1 VYHIGFQLRQSFN
14 IIMDKLFFDSYYKK
28 INNNLIDVSS
38 SSLIEAALLIENVEK
53 TSGKVI
59 LVGNGG
65 SASIASH
72 VSIDFTKAANIRS
85 INFNEA
91 SLLTCFANDYGYENW
106 ASNALNFY
114 ADSNDIAILISSSGQ
129 SKNIINAA
137 DKAKK
142 IGLPI
147 ITLSG
152 FLESNPL
159 RKMGDVNLWVNSSEY
174 NIVESVHQIWL
185 LSIVEYLISNK

>member
-1 VYHIGFQLRQSFN
+1 
-14 IIMDKLFFDSYYKK
+14 MDKFFFDSYYKK
-28 INNNLIDVSS
+28 INNKLMDVSS
-38 SSLIEAALLIENVEK
+38 SALIEAALLIENLEK

-114 ADSNDIAILISSSGQ
+114 ADSNDVVILISSSGQ

-142 IGLPI
+142 IGLSV

-152 FLESNPL
+152 FLENNPL
-159 RKMGDVNLWVNSSEY
+159 RKMGDINLWVNSSEY

-185 LSIVEYLISNK
+185 LSIVDYLISNK

>member
-1 VYHIGFQLRQSFN
+1 
-14 IIMDKLFFDSYYKK
+14 MDKFFFDSYYKK

-185 LSIVEYLISNK
+185 LSIVDYLISNK

>member
-1 VYHIGFQLRQSFN
+1 
-14 IIMDKLFFDSYYKK
+14 MDKSFFDSYYKK
-28 INNNLIDVSS
+28 INNKLMDVSS
-38 SSLIEAALLIENVEK
+38 SSLIEAALLIENLEK

-114 ADSNDIAILISSSGQ
+114 ADSNDVVILISSSGQ

-152 FLESNPL
+152 FLENNPL
-159 RKMGDVNLWVNSSEY
+159 RKMGDVNFWINSSEY

-185 LSIVEYLISNK
+185 LSIVDYLISNK

>member
-1 VYHIGFQLRQSFN
+1 
-14 IIMDKLFFDSYYKK
+14 MDKLFFDKYYKK
-28 INNNLIDVSS
+28 IHNKLVDVSS
-38 SSLIEAALLIENVEK
+38 SALFEATLLIENLEK

-137 DKAKK
+137 DKANK
-142 IGLPI
+142 IGLPV

-152 FLESNPL
+152 FLENNPL

-185 LSIVEYLISNK
+185 LSIVDYLISNK

>member
-1 VYHIGFQLRQSFN
+1 
-14 IIMDKLFFDSYYKK
+14 MDKLFFDKYYKK
-28 INNNLIDVSS
+28 INNKLMEVSS
-38 SSLIEAALLIENVEK
+38 SALIEAALLIENLEK

-137 DKAKK
+137 EKAKK
-142 IGLPI
+142 IGLSV
-147 ITLSG
+147 ITFSG

-159 RKMGDVNLWVNSSEY
+159 REMGDINLWVNSSEY

-185 LSIVEYLISNK
+185 LSIVDYLISNK

>member
-1 VYHIGFQLRQSFN
+1 
-14 IIMDKLFFDSYYKK
+14 MDKFFFDSYYKK

-38 SSLIEAALLIENVEK
+38 SSLIEAALLIENLEK

-185 LSIVEYLISNK
+185 LSIVDYLISNK

>member
-1 VYHIGFQLRQSFN
+1 
-14 IIMDKLFFDSYYKK
+14 MDKSFFDSYYKK
-28 INNNLIDVSS
+28 INNKLMDVSS
-38 SSLIEAALLIENVEK
+38 SSLIEAALLIENLEK

-72 VSIDFTKAANIRS
+72 VSIDFTKAANIRA

-114 ADSNDIAILISSSGQ
+114 ADCNDVVILISSSGQ

-142 IGLPI
+142 IGVPI

-152 FLESNPL
+152 FLENNPL

-185 LSIVEYLISNK
+185 LSIVDYLISNK

>member
-1 VYHIGFQLRQSFN
+1 
-14 IIMDKLFFDSYYKK
+14 MDKLFFDKYYKK
-28 INNNLIDVSS
+28 IHNKLVDVSS
-38 SSLIEAALLIENVEK
+38 SALIEAALLIENLEK

-137 DKAKK
+137 DKANK
-142 IGLPI
+142 IGLPV

-152 FLESNPL
+152 FLENNPL

-185 LSIVEYLISNK
+185 LSIVDYLISNK

>member
-1 VYHIGFQLRQSFN
+1 
-14 IIMDKLFFDSYYKK
+14 MDKLFFDSYYKK

-38 SSLIEAALLIENVEK
+38 SSLIEAALLIENLEK

-152 FLESNPL
+152 FLENNPL

-185 LSIVEYLISNK
+185 LSIVDYLISNK

>member
-1 VYHIGFQLRQSFN
+1 
-14 IIMDKLFFDSYYKK
+14 MDKFFFDSYYKK
-28 INNNLIDVSS
+28 INNKLIDVSS
-38 SSLIEAALLIENVEK
+38 SSLIEAALLIENLEK

-185 LSIVEYLISNK
+185 LSIVDYLISNK

>member
-1 VYHIGFQLRQSFN
+1 
-14 IIMDKLFFDSYYKK
+14 MDKLFFDKYYKK
-28 INNNLIDVSS
+28 IHNKLVDVSS
-38 SSLIEAALLIENVEK
+38 SALFEAALLIENLEK

-137 DKAKK
+137 DKANK
-142 IGLPI
+142 IGLPV

-152 FLESNPL
+152 FLENNPL

-185 LSIVEYLISNK
+185 LSIVDYLISNK

>member
-1 VYHIGFQLRQSFN
+1 
-14 IIMDKLFFDSYYKK
+14 MDKLFFDKYYKK
-28 INNNLIDVSS
+28 IHNKLVDVSS
-38 SSLIEAALLIENVEK
+38 SALFEAALLIENLEK

-137 DKAKK
+137 DKANI
-142 IGLPI
+142 IGLPV

-152 FLESNPL
+152 FLENNPL

-185 LSIVEYLISNK
+185 LSIVDYLISNK

>member
-1 VYHIGFQLRQSFN
+1 
-14 IIMDKLFFDSYYKK
+14 MDKFFFDTYYKK
-28 INNNLIDVSS
+28 INNKLMDVSS
-38 SSLIEAALLIENVEK
+38 SALIEAALLIENLEK

-137 DKAKK
+137 DKANK
-142 IGLPI
+142 IGLPV

-152 FLESNPL
+152 FLENNPL

-185 LSIVEYLISNK
+185 LSIVDYLISNK

>member
-1 VYHIGFQLRQSFN
+1 
-14 IIMDKLFFDSYYKK
+14 MDKLFFDSYYKK

-38 SSLIEAALLIENVEK
+38 SSLIEAALLIENLEK

-185 LSIVEYLISNK
+185 LSIVDYLISNK

>member
-1 VYHIGFQLRQSFN
+1 
-14 IIMDKLFFDSYYKK
+14 MDKLFFDKYYKK
-28 INNNLIDVSS
+28 INNKLMDVSS
-38 SSLIEAALLIENVEK
+38 SALIEAALLIENLEK

-114 ADSNDIAILISSSGQ
+114 ADSNDVVILISSSGQ

-137 DKAKK
+137 KKAKK
-142 IGLPI
+142 IGLSV
-147 ITLSG
+147 ITFSG

-159 RKMGDVNLWVNSSEY
+159 REMGDINLWVNSSEY
-174 NIVESVHQIWL
+174 NIVESVHQVWL
-185 LSIVEYLISNK
+185 LSIVEYLISNKKN

>member
-1 VYHIGFQLRQSFN
+1 
-14 IIMDKLFFDSYYKK
+14 MDKFFFDSYYKK

>member
-1 VYHIGFQLRQSFN
+1 
-14 IIMDKLFFDSYYKK
+14 MDKLFFDSYYKK

-38 SSLIEAALLIENVEK
+38 SSLIEAALLIENIEK

>member
-1 VYHIGFQLRQSFN
+1 
-14 IIMDKLFFDSYYKK
+14 MDKFFFDSYYKK
-28 INNNLIDVSS
+28 INNKLIDVSS

>member
-1 VYHIGFQLRQSFN
+1 
-14 IIMDKLFFDSYYKK
+14 MDKLFFDSYYKK

-38 SSLIEAALLIENVEK
+38 SSLIEAALLIENLEK

>member
-1 VYHIGFQLRQSFN
+1 
-14 IIMDKLFFDSYYKK
+14 MDKSFFDSYYKK
-28 INNNLIDVSS
+28 INNKLMDVSS
-38 SSLIEAALLIENVEK
+38 SSLIEAALLIENLEK

-72 VSIDFTKAANIRS
+72 VSIDFTKAANIRA

-114 ADSNDIAILISSSGQ
+114 ADSNDVVILISSSGQ

-152 FLESNPL
+152 FLENNPL
-159 RKMGDVNLWVNSSEY
+159 RKMGDVNFWINSSEY

-185 LSIVEYLISNK
+185 LSIVDYLISNK

>member
-1 VYHIGFQLRQSFN
+1 
-14 IIMDKLFFDSYYKK
+14 MDEFFFDSYYKK
-28 INNNLIDVSS
+28 INNKLIDVSS
-38 SSLIEAALLIENVEK
+38 SSLIEAALLIENIEK

-137 DKAKK
+137 EKAKN

-185 LSIVEYLISNK
+185 LSIVDYLISIKH

>member
-1 VYHIGFQLRQSFN
+1 
-14 IIMDKLFFDSYYKK
+14 MDKSFFDSYYKK
-28 INNNLIDVSS
+28 INNKLMDVSS
-38 SSLIEAALLIENVEK
+38 SALIEAALLIENLEK

-72 VSIDFTKAANIRS
+72 VSIDFTKAANIRA

-114 ADSNDIAILISSSGQ
+114 ADSNDVVILISSSGQ

-152 FLESNPL
+152 FLDNNPL
-159 RKMGDVNLWVNSSEY
+159 RKMGDVNFWINSSEY

-185 LSIVEYLISNK
+185 LSIVDYLISNK

>member
-1 VYHIGFQLRQSFN
+1 
-14 IIMDKLFFDSYYKK
+14 M
-28 INNNLIDVSS
+28 
-38 SSLIEAALLIENVEK
+38 
-53 TSGKVI
+53 
-59 LVGNGG
+59 
-65 SASIASH
+65 
-72 VSIDFTKAANIRS
+72 AN
-85 INFNEA
+85 
-91 SLLTCFANDYGYENW
+91 
-106 ASNALNFY
+106 
-114 ADSNDIAILISSSGQ
+114 Q
-129 SKNIINAA
+129 NIINAA

-185 LSIVEYLISNK
+185 LSIVDYLISNK

>member
-1 VYHIGFQLRQSFN
+1 MN
-14 IIMDKLFFDSYYKK
+14 KFFFESYYNK
-28 INNNLIDVSS
+28 INNKLIDVSS
-38 SSLIEAALLIENVEK
+38 SSLIEAALLIENLEK

-159 RKMGDVNLWVNSSEY
+159 RTMGDVNLWVNSSEY

-185 LSIVEYLISNK
+185 LSIVDYLISNK

>member
-1 VYHIGFQLRQSFN
+1 MN
-14 IIMDKLFFDSYYKK
+14 KFFFESYYNK
-28 INNNLIDVSS
+28 INNKLIDVSS

-174 NIVESVHQIWL
+174 NIVESVHQVWL
-185 LSIVEYLISNK
+185 LSIVDYLISNKKTEI

>member
-1 VYHIGFQLRQSFN
+1 
-14 IIMDKLFFDSYYKK
+14 MDKLFFDSYYKK
-28 INNNLIDVSS
+28 INNKLMDVSS
-38 SSLIEAALLIENVEK
+38 SALIEAALLIENLEK

-137 DKAKK
+137 DKANK
-142 IGLPI
+142 IGLPV

-152 FLESNPL
+152 FLENNPL

-185 LSIVEYLISNK
+185 LSIVDYLISNK

>member
-1 VYHIGFQLRQSFN
+1 
-14 IIMDKLFFDSYYKK
+14 M
-28 INNNLIDVSS
+28 
-38 SSLIEAALLIENVEK
+38 LIENLEK

-137 DKAKK
+137 DKANK
-142 IGLPI
+142 IGLPV

-152 FLESNPL
+152 FMENNQL

-185 LSIVEYLISNK
+185 LSIVDYLISNK

>member
-1 VYHIGFQLRQSFN
+1 
-14 IIMDKLFFDSYYKK
+14 MDKSFFDSYYKK
-28 INNNLIDVSS
+28 INNKLMDVSS
-38 SSLIEAALLIENVEK
+38 SSLIEAALLIENLEK

-72 VSIDFTKAANIRS
+72 VSIDLTKAANIRA

-114 ADSNDIAILISSSGQ
+114 ADSNDVVILISSSGQ

-152 FLESNPL
+152 FLENNPL
-159 RKMGDVNLWVNSSEY
+159 RKMGDVNFWINSSEY

-185 LSIVEYLISNK
+185 LSIVDYLISKK